1 MKPLIL
7 TILFLTI
14 SNLYSNELYF
24 RYSHYNKIS
33 NDSLELEYEKNQ
45 YPKFLTKEYFY
56 LDKKNIVSNNDNINK
71 LYKISSSNIQE
82 KQMLFDG
89 LESSGSISRGFN
101 IGNNQNSVLN
111 SELDLQISGKLSEK
125 IYLKA
130 SIQDANIPLQ
140 DNGYSQRLDEFDQIF
155 IELISDDWRIRAGD
169 IDLKNSNSY
178 FGKFEKR
185 IQGLNF
191 SVSPSN
197 KINIYGSGAIV
208 KGQFKTSSFQGQNG
222 NQGPYKLGGSRGELY
237 VLVVSGS
244 ETVYINGSKLE
255 RGIDKDYTINYN
267 AGEIIFNT
275 TLPITADTRIN
286 VNYQVSE
293 RNYSRFVAFSGVE
306 LNRDKINLNISF
318 YNENDL
324 KNQSI
329 QQNLSDEQISILS
342 QAGDDSSLMN
352 APSAYQET
360 YSENRILY
368 KKEIIGSQE
377 VYVYSNDPNEELYS
391 VRFTNVG
398 SNLGDYVLLTNN
410 AIDNIFEYIAPINGI
425 KQGDHNPVIKL
436 VAPEKLQIAIING
449 DYIPNEK
456 TNIKFEI
463 AASKNDKNLFSTNDD
478 NNNNGIATKISTSNQ
493 LIKNKLWEIYAKA
506 NLDYIDKDFQSIEM
520 IYNPEFNRDWNLDSL
535 TSYSYSN
542 QVKNQL
548 LIQGGIN
555 LINKKIGEIN
565 YNYENLKFEK
575 EYDGVR
581 QLLNLNFKI
590 KNIDYTSNSSF
601 LNSKSSIYRSEFFR
615 TYNKLK
621 INYKNGWSKI
631 NVDAEKNLKTNL
643 LDNSLD
649 NSNHGHKLYEIATGI
664 GSLSNRFV
672 EIGYKKR
679 INDSLVSSSS
689 LGKVNSSDIYYLKS
703 QVLKDDKS
711 NLNIFLNY
719 REMTWSNNDNTEKFL
734 NSRLIYNQK
743 LFDQIVQSNLL
754 YETNSGNLPQ
764 QEYTYV
770 EVEPG
775 MGNYKWIDI
784 NGNNIQELEEFE
796 LAQFQDEGLYIR
808 VFLPN
813 QIYLKTYQNK
823 FSQSLVINFHKW
835 KNSNRKFKKF
845 LSHFSNQSQY
855 MIDKKTNQ
863 SIDTF
868 NFNPFSI
875 PKNGLLGLISNFK
888 NSLHYNRGRQDFSTT
903 YSYSS
908 NKSKNT
914 LSFGYIENNLKSH
927 QLNFIHKLHTN
938 WLFDFNSIL
947 ENKISIS
954 ENFESK
960 NYNLDE
966 FKINPK
972 ITYIFNESNRLNFYY
987 QYSTNENTI
996 GDFEELK
1003 QQKLGLSC
1011 YLSKGEKI
1019 NFNSEINYF
1028 NNSFKGNPNTIIG
1041 YILMEGLQVGSNY
1054 TWSLTAQKKLT
1065 KFLDLNLSYFGRKSE
1080 NSNSIHNG
1088 NIQLRAIF

>member
-222 NQGPYKLGGSRGELY
+222 NQGPYKLVGSRGELY

-306 LNRDKINLNISF
+306 LNRDKMNLNISF

-368 KKEIIGSQE
+368 KKEIICSQE
-377 VYVYSNDPNEELYS
+377 VYIYSNDPNEELYS

-863 SIDTF
+863 SIETF

>member
-222 NQGPYKLGGSRGELY
+222 NQGPYKLVGSRGELY

-863 SIDTF
+863 SIETF

-996 GDFEELK
+996 GDFEELNSK
-1003 QQKLGLSC
+1003 SLAYRVIFQK
-1011 YLSKGEKI
+1011 
-1019 NFNSEINYF
+1019 
-1028 NNSFKGNPNTIIG
+1028 
-1041 YILMEGLQVGSNY
+1041 V
-1054 TWSLTAQKKLT
+1054 KK
-1065 KFLDLNLSYFGRKSE
+1065 
-1080 NSNSIHNG
+1080 
-1088 NIQLRAIF
+1088 

>member
-222 NQGPYKLGGSRGELY
+222 NQGPYKLVGSRGELY

-293 RNYSRFVAFSGVE
+293 RNYSRFVAFSGLE

-377 VYVYSNDPNEELYS
+377 VYVYSNYPNEELYS

-863 SIDTF
+863 SIETF

>member
-222 NQGPYKLGGSRGELY
+222 NQGPYKLVGSRGELY

-863 SIDTF
+863 SIETF

>member
-222 NQGPYKLGGSRGELY
+222 NQGPYKLVGSRGELY

-318 YNENDL
+318 YNENDV

-391 VRFTNVG
+391 VRFTNAG
-398 SNLGDYVLLTNN
+398 SSLGDYVLLTNN
-410 AIDNIFEYIAPINGI
+410 AIDNIYEYIAPIDGI
-425 KQGDHNPVIKL
+425 KQGDYNPVIKL

-463 AASKNDKNLFSTNDD
+463 ASSKNDKNLFSTNDD
-478 NNNNGIATKISTSNQ
+478 NNNNGIATKVSTSNQ

-863 SIDTF
+863 SIETF

-954 ENFESK
+954 ENFESI
-960 NYNLDE
+960 NYNLYE

>member
-222 NQGPYKLGGSRGELY
+222 NQGPYKLVGSRGELY

-293 RNYSRFVAFSGVE
+293 RNYSRFVAFSGLE

-377 VYVYSNDPNEELYS
+377 VYIYSNDPNEELYS

-863 SIDTF
+863 SIETF

>member
-222 NQGPYKLGGSRGELY
+222 NQGPYKLVGSRGELY

-293 RNYSRFVAFSGVE
+293 RNYSRFVAFSGLE
-306 LNRDKINLNISF
+306 LNRDKIKLNISF

-456 TNIKFEI
+456 TNNKFEI

-914 LSFGYIENNLKSH
+914 LSFGYIENNLNTH

>member
-222 NQGPYKLGGSRGELY
+222 NQGPYKLVGSRGELY

-293 RNYSRFVAFSGVE
+293 RNYSRFVAFSGLE

-643 LDNSLD
+643 LANSLD

-863 SIDTF
+863 SIETF

>member
-1 MKPLIL
+1 MKRLSLI
-7 TILFLTI
+7 ILFFTI
-14 SNLYSNELYF
+14 TNLYSDELYF
-24 RYSHYNKIS
+24 RYSHYNNIS
-33 NDSLELEYEKNQ
+33 NDSLELELEKNQ

-82 KQMLFDG
+82 KQLLFDG

-191 SVSPSN
+191 SVNPN
-197 KINIYGSGAIV
+197 NQVNIYGSGAIV

-222 NQGPYKLGGSRGELY
+222 NQGPYKLVGSRGELY

-267 AGEIIFNT
+267 AGEITFNT
-275 TLPITADTRIN
+275 TMPITGDTRIN

-293 RNYSRFVAFSGVE
+293 RNYSRFIAFSGVE

-368 KKEIIGSQE
+368 KKEIINSQE

-398 SNLGDYVLLTNN
+398 SSLGDYVLLTNN
-410 AIDNIFEYIAPINGI
+410 AIDNIYEYIAPINGI
-425 KQGDHNPVIKL
+425 KQGDYNPVIKL

-449 DYIPNEK
+449 DYTPNEK

-463 AASKNDKNLFSTNDD
+463 ASSKNDKNLFSSNDD
-478 NNNNGIATKISTSNQ
+478 NNNDGIATKISTSNQ

-520 IYNPEFNRDWNLDSL
+520 IYNSEFNRDWNLDSL
-535 TSYSYSN
+535 TSYSYIN

-565 YNYENLKFEK
+565 YNYENL
-575 EYDGVR
+575 
-581 QLLNLNFKI
+581 
-590 KNIDYTSNSSF
+590 
-601 LNSKSSIYRSEFFR
+601 
-615 TYNKLK
+615 
-621 INYKNGWSKI
+621 
-631 NVDAEKNLKTNL
+631 
-643 LDNSLD
+643 
-649 NSNHGHKLYEIATGI
+649 
-664 GSLSNRFV
+664 
-672 EIGYKKR
+672 
-679 INDSLVSSSS
+679 
-689 LGKVNSSDIYYLKS
+689 
-703 QVLKDDKS
+703 
-711 NLNIFLNY
+711 
-719 REMTWSNNDNTEKFL
+719 
-734 NSRLIYNQK
+734 
-743 LFDQIVQSNLL
+743 
-754 YETNSGNLPQ
+754 
-764 QEYTYV
+764 
-770 EVEPG
+770 
-775 MGNYKWIDI
+775 
-784 NGNNIQELEEFE
+784 
-796 LAQFQDEGLYIR
+796 
-808 VFLPN
+808 
-813 QIYLKTYQNK
+813 
-823 FSQSLVINFHKW
+823 
-835 KNSNRKFKKF
+835 
-845 LSHFSNQSQY
+845 
-855 MIDKKTNQ
+855 
-863 SIDTF
+863 
-868 NFNPFSI
+868 
-875 PKNGLLGLISNFK
+875 
-888 NSLHYNRGRQDFSTT
+888 
-903 YSYSS
+903 
-908 NKSKNT
+908 
-914 LSFGYIENNLKSH
+914 
-927 QLNFIHKLHTN
+927 
-938 WLFDFNSIL
+938 
-947 ENKISIS
+947 
-954 ENFESK
+954 
-960 NYNLDE
+960 
-966 FKINPK
+966 
-972 ITYIFNESNRLNFYY
+972 
-987 QYSTNENTI
+987 
-996 GDFEELK
+996 
-1003 QQKLGLSC
+1003 
-1011 YLSKGEKI
+1011 
-1019 NFNSEINYF
+1019 
-1028 NNSFKGNPNTIIG
+1028 
-1041 YILMEGLQVGSNY
+1041 
-1054 TWSLTAQKKLT
+1054 
-1065 KFLDLNLSYFGRKSE
+1065 
-1080 NSNSIHNG
+1080 
-1088 NIQLRAIF
+1088 

>member
-222 NQGPYKLGGSRGELY
+222 NQGPYKLVGSRGELY

-293 RNYSRFVAFSGVE
+293 RNYSRFVAFSGLE

>member
-71 LYKISSSNIQE
+71 LYKISSSNVQE
-82 KQMLFDG
+82 KLLLFDG

-155 IELISDDWRIRAGD
+155 IELISDDWQIRAGD

-222 NQGPYKLGGSRGELY
+222 NQGPYKLVGSRGELY

-555 LINKKIGEIN
+555 LIKKKIGEIN

-621 INYKNGWSKI
+621 INYKKGWSKI
-631 NVDAEKNLKTNL
+631 NIDAEKNLKTNL
-643 LDNSLD
+643 LDNSLA
-649 NSNHGHKLYEIATGI
+649 NSNHGYKLYEIATGI
-664 GSLSNRFV
+664 GSLSDRFI

-679 INDSLVSSSS
+679 INDSLVNNSS
-689 LGKVNSSDIYYLKS
+689 LEKVNSSDIYYLKS

-863 SIDTF
+863 SIETF

>member
-222 NQGPYKLGGSRGELY
+222 NQGPYKLVGSRGELY

-318 YNENDL
+318 YNENDV

-391 VRFTNVG
+391 VRFTNAG
-398 SNLGDYVLLTNN
+398 SSLGDYVLLTNN
-410 AIDNIFEYIAPINGI
+410 AIDNIYEYIAPINGI

-436 VAPEKLQIAIING
+436 VAPEKLQITIING

-463 AASKNDKNLFSTNDD
+463 ASSKNDKNLFSTNDD
-478 NNNNGIATKISTSNQ
+478 NNNNGIATKVSTSNQ

-863 SIDTF
+863 SIETF

>member
-1 MKPLIL
+1 MKRLSLI
-7 TILFLTI
+7 ILFLTI
-14 SNLYSNELYF
+14 TNLYSDELYF
-24 RYSHYNKIS
+24 RYSHYNNIS
-33 NDSLELEYEKNQ
+33 NDSLELEHKKNQ

-71 LYKISSSNIQE
+71 LYKISSSNVQE
-82 KQMLFDG
+82 KQLLFDG

-191 SVSPSN
+191 SVSPN
-197 KINIYGSGAIV
+197 NQINIYGSGAIV

-222 NQGPYKLGGSRGELY
+222 NQGPYKLVGSRGELY

-244 ETVYINGSKLE
+244 ETVYIDGSKLE

-275 TLPITADTRIN
+275 TIPITGDARIN

-293 RNYSRFVAFSGVE
+293 RNYSRFIGFSGVE
-306 LNRDKINLNISF
+306 INREKINLNISF

-324 KNQSI
+324 KNQSL
-329 QQNLSDEQISILS
+329 QQNLSDEQMSILS
-342 QAGDDSSLMN
+342 QAGDDNSLMN

-368 KKEIIGSQE
+368 KKEIINSQE

-391 VRFTNVG
+391 VRFTNAG
-398 SNLGDYVLLTNN
+398 SSLGDYVLLTNN
-410 AIDNIFEYIAPINGI
+410 AIDNIYEYIAPINGI
-425 KQGDHNPVIKL
+425 KQGDYNPVIKL

-463 AASKNDKNLFSTNDD
+463 ASSKNDKNLFSTNDD
-478 NNNNGIATKISTSNQ
+478 NNNNGIATKVSTSNQ
-493 LIKNKLWEIYAKA
+493 LIKNKLWEIYAKV

-575 EYDGVR
+575 EYNGVR
-581 QLLNLNFKI
+581 QLLNLNLKI
-590 KNIDYTSNSSF
+590 KNIDFTSNSSF
-601 LNSKSSIYRSEFFR
+601 LNSKSSIYTSEFFR
-615 TYNKLK
+615 TYNRLK

-643 LDNSLD
+643 INNSLD

-664 GSLSNRFV
+664 GSLSSRFI

-679 INDSLVSSSS
+679 INDSLVNSSS
-689 LGKVNSSDIYYLKS
+689 
-703 QVLKDDKS
+703 
-711 NLNIFLNY
+711 
-719 REMTWSNNDNTEKFL
+719 
-734 NSRLIYNQK
+734 
-743 LFDQIVQSNLL
+743 
-754 YETNSGNLPQ
+754 
-764 QEYTYV
+764 
-770 EVEPG
+770 
-775 MGNYKWIDI
+775 
-784 NGNNIQELEEFE
+784 
-796 LAQFQDEGLYIR
+796 
-808 VFLPN
+808 
-813 QIYLKTYQNK
+813 
-823 FSQSLVINFHKW
+823 
-835 KNSNRKFKKF
+835 
-845 LSHFSNQSQY
+845 
-855 MIDKKTNQ
+855 
-863 SIDTF
+863 
-868 NFNPFSI
+868 
-875 PKNGLLGLISNFK
+875 
-888 NSLHYNRGRQDFSTT
+888 
-903 YSYSS
+903 
-908 NKSKNT
+908 
-914 LSFGYIENNLKSH
+914 
-927 QLNFIHKLHTN
+927 
-938 WLFDFNSIL
+938 
-947 ENKISIS
+947 
-954 ENFESK
+954 
-960 NYNLDE
+960 
-966 FKINPK
+966 
-972 ITYIFNESNRLNFYY
+972 
-987 QYSTNENTI
+987 
-996 GDFEELK
+996 
-1003 QQKLGLSC
+1003 
-1011 YLSKGEKI
+1011 
-1019 NFNSEINYF
+1019 
-1028 NNSFKGNPNTIIG
+1028 
-1041 YILMEGLQVGSNY
+1041 
-1054 TWSLTAQKKLT
+1054 
-1065 KFLDLNLSYFGRKSE
+1065 
-1080 NSNSIHNG
+1080 
-1088 NIQLRAIF
+1088 

>member
-222 NQGPYKLGGSRGELY
+222 NQGPYKLVGSRGELY

-863 SIDTF
+863 SIETF

-1003 QQKLGLSC
+1003 QQKLGLSS

>member
-222 NQGPYKLGGSRGELY
+222 NQGPYKLVGSRGELY

-275 TLPITADTRIN
+275 TIPITGNTRVN

-368 KKEIIGSQE
+368 KKESINSQE

-863 SIDTF
+863 SIETF

>member
-222 NQGPYKLGGSRGELY
+222 NQGPYKLVGSRGELY

>member
-222 NQGPYKLGGSRGELY
+222 NQGPYKLVGSRGELY

-293 RNYSRFVAFSGVE
+293 RNYSRFVAFSGLE

-947 ENKISIS
+947 ENKVSIS

>member
-222 NQGPYKLGGSRGELY
+222 NQGPYKLVGSRGELY

-436 VAPEKLQIAIING
+436 VAPEKLQITIING

-520 IYNPEFNRDWNLDSL
+520 IYNPEFNRSCNLDSL

-863 SIDTF
+863 SIESF

-966 FKINPK
+966 FKINTK

-1011 YLSKGEKI
+1011 YLSKGGKI

>member
-1 MKPLIL
+1 MKHLSFIIL
-7 TILFLTI
+7 LSTIT
-14 SNLYSNELYF
+14 NLYSNELYF
-24 RYSHYNKIS
+24 EDVHYSNIS
-33 NDSLELEYEKNQ
+33 SDSLELEIKENQ
-45 YPKFLTKEYFY
+45 YPKFLTREYFY
-56 LDKKNIVSNNDNINK
+56 LDKKNILSNNDNINK
-71 LYKISSSNIQE
+71 LYKVSSSNIQQE
-82 KQMLFDG
+82 QLLFDG

-125 IYLKA
+125 VYLKA

-140 DNGYSQRLDEFDQIF
+140 NNGYSQRLDEFDQIF
-155 IELISDDWRIRAGD
+155 IELVSDNWQIRAGD
-169 IDLKNSNSY
+169 IDLKNNNSY

-191 SVSPSN
+191 SAN
-197 KINIYGSGAIV
+197 LNNQINVYGSGAIV

-222 NQGPYKLGGSRGELY
+222 NQGPYKLVGSRGELY

-244 ETVYINGSKLE
+244 ETVYINGAKLE

-267 AGEIIFNT
+267 AGEIVFNT
-275 TLPITADTRIN
+275 IIPITGDMRIN
-286 VNYQVSE
+286 VNYQVSK
-293 RNYSRFVAFSGVE
+293 RNYSRFVAFSGAE

-324 KNQSI
+324 KNQSL
-329 QQNLSDEQISILS
+329 QQNLSNEQISILS
-342 QAGDDSSLMN
+342 QAGDDNTLMS
-352 APSAYQET
+352 APSAYQEA

-368 KKEIIGSQE
+368 KKEIINGQE
-377 VYVYSNDPNEELYS
+377 IYIYSNNPNEELYS
-391 VRFTNVG
+391 VGFTNVG
-398 SNLGDYVLLTNN
+398 GNLGDYILLTNN
-410 AIDNIFEYIAPINGI
+410 AIDNIYEYITPINGI
-425 KQGDHNPVIKL
+425 KQGDYNPIVKL

-456 TNIKFEI
+456 TNVTFEI
-463 AASKNDKNLFSTNDD
+463 ASSKNDKNLFSTIDD
-478 NNNNGIATKISTSNQ
+478 NNNDGIAAKISTSNQ
-493 LIKNKLWEIYAKA
+493 FMKNKLWEIYAKA
-506 NLDYIDKDFQSIEM
+506 NLDYIDKDFQSIET

-535 TSYSYSN
+535 TSYSYIN

-555 LINKKIGEIN
+555 LINKKIGEIK

-575 EYDGVR
+575 EYNGIR
-581 QLLNLNFKI
+581 QQLDLNLKI
-590 KNIDYTSNSSF
+590 KNIDYTSNSSI
-601 LNSKSSIYRSEFFR
+601 LNSESSIYTSEFLR

-621 INYKNGWSKI
+621 INYKKGWTKI
-631 NVDAEKNLKTNL
+631 NVGIEKNSKTNL
-643 LDNSLD
+643 LDNSLA
-649 NSNHGHKLYEIATGI
+649 NSNHGYKLYEIATGI
-664 GSLSNRFV
+664 GSLSDRFI

-679 INDSLVSSSS
+679 INDSLVNNNS
-689 LGKVNSSDIYYLKS
+689 LGKVNSSNIYHLKS
-703 QVLKDDKS
+703 QLLKDTKS
-711 NLNIFLNY
+711 NLSIFLNY
-719 REMTWSNNDNTEKFL
+719 REMTRTSNDNVEKFL

-743 LFDQIVQSNLL
+743 LFDQIIQSNLL

-835 KNSNRKFKKF
+835 KNSNTKFKRL

-863 SIDTF
+863 SIENF
-868 NFNPFSI
+868 NFNPFYI

-888 NSLHYNRGRQDFSTT
+888 NSLHYNRGKQDFSTT

-938 WLFDFNSIL
+938 WLFDLNSIL
-947 ENKISIS
+947 ENKVSIS

-960 NYNLDE
+960 NHNLNK

-987 QYSTNENTI
+987 QFYTNENTI
-996 GDFEELK
+996 GNFEELK

-1011 YLSKGEKI
+1011 YLSKSEKI
-1019 NFNSEINYF
+1019 NFTSEINYF

-1054 TWSLTAQKKLT
+1054 TWSFTAQKKLT

>member
-222 NQGPYKLGGSRGELY
+222 NQGPYKLVGSRGELY

-255 RGIDKDYTINYN
+255 RVIDKDYTINYN

-293 RNYSRFVAFSGVE
+293 RNYSRFVAFSGLE

-377 VYVYSNDPNEELYS
+377 VYIYSNDPNEELYS

-863 SIDTF
+863 SIETF

>member
-1 MKPLIL
+1 MKPIIL
-7 TILFLTI
+7 TILFFTI
-14 SNLYSNELYF
+14 TNLYSDEKYF
-24 RYSHYNKIS
+24 RYSKYNYIS
-33 NDSLELEYEKNQ
+33 NDTLELEDEKNQ

-82 KQMLFDG
+82 KQQLFDG

-125 IYLKA
+125 IFLKA

-191 SVSPSN
+191 SVSPN
-197 KINIYGSGAIV
+197 NQINIYGSGAIV

-222 NQGPYKLGGSRGELY
+222 NQGPYKLVGSRGELY

-244 ETVYINGSKLE
+244 ETVYIDGSKLE

-275 TLPITADTRIN
+275 TIPITGDTRIN

-293 RNYSRFVAFSGVE
+293 RNYSRFIGFSGVE
-306 LNRDKINLNISF
+306 INREKINLNISF

-324 KNQSI
+324 KNQSL
-329 QQNLSDEQISILS
+329 QQNLSDEQMSILS
-342 QAGDDSSLMN
+342 QAGDDNSLMN

-368 KKEIIGSQE
+368 KKEIINSQE
-377 VYVYSNDPNEELYS
+377 IYVYSNDPYEELYS

-410 AIDNIFEYIAPINGI
+410 AIDNIYEYIAPINGI
-425 KQGDHNPVIKL
+425 KQGDYNPVIKL

-449 DYIPNEK
+449 DYTPNEK
-456 TNIKFEI
+456 ANIKFEI
-463 AASKNDKNLFSTNDD
+463 ASSKNDKNLFSSNDD
-478 NNNNGIATKISTSNQ
+478 NNNDGIATKISTSN
-493 LIKNKLWEIYAKA
+493 LFIKNKLWEISART

-535 TSYSYSN
+535 TSYSYNN

-581 QLLNLNFKI
+581 QLLNLNLKI

-601 LNSKSSIYRSEFFR
+601 LNSKSSIYSSEFFR

-631 NVDAEKNLKTNL
+631 NIDAEKNLKTNL

-649 NSNHGHKLYEIATGI
+649 NSNHGYKLYEIATGV
-664 GSLSNRFV
+664 GSLSDRFI

-679 INDSLVSSSS
+679 INDSLVNSNS
-689 LGKVNSSDIYYLKS
+689 LEKVNSSNIYYLKS
-703 QVLKDDKS
+703 QLLKDAKS
-711 NLNIFLNY
+711 NLSIFLNY
-719 REMTWSNNDNTEKFL
+719 REMTWTSNDNTEKFL

-835 KNSNRKFKKF
+835 KNSKRKFKKF

-863 SIDTF
+863 SIENF
-868 NFNPFSI
+868 NFNPFFI
-875 PKNGLLGLISNFK
+875 PKNGLLGLNSNFK
-888 NSLHYNRGRQDFSTT
+888 NSLHYNRGKQDFSTT

-947 ENKISIS
+947 ENKVSIS

-972 ITYIFNESNRLNFYY
+972 ITYVFNESNRLNFYY

-1028 NNSFKGNPNTIIG
+1028 KNSFKGNPNTIIG

-1080 NSNSIHNG
+1080 NSSSIHNG

>member
-222 NQGPYKLGGSRGELY
+222 NQGPYKLVGSRGELY

-293 RNYSRFVAFSGVE
+293 RNYSRFVAFSGLE

-368 KKEIIGSQE
+368 KKESINSQE

-863 SIDTF
+863 SIETF

>member
-222 NQGPYKLGGSRGELY
+222 NQGPYKLVGSRGELY

-377 VYVYSNDPNEELYS
+377 VYIYSNDPNEELYS

-863 SIDTF
+863 SIETF

>member
-222 NQGPYKLGGSRGELY
+222 NQGPYKLVGSRGELY

-293 RNYSRFVAFSGVE
+293 RNYSRFVAFSGLE

-863 SIDTF
+863 SIESF

-903 YSYSS
+903 YSYLS

>member
-222 NQGPYKLGGSRGELY
+222 NQGPYKLVGSRGELY

-293 RNYSRFVAFSGVE
+293 RNYSRFVAFSGLE

-863 SIDTF
+863 SIETF

>member
-222 NQGPYKLGGSRGELY
+222 NQGPYKLVGSRGELY

-293 RNYSRFVAFSGVE
+293 RNYSRFVAFSGLE

-425 KQGDHNPVIKL
+425 KQGDYNPVIKL

-463 AASKNDKNLFSTNDD
+463 ASSKNDKNLFSTNDD